1 MGKKI
6 HFERLDKHSF
16 WLKVA
21 ALTAK
26 SLCLIPILNMLLL
39 ILALTYSGMQ
49 YELER
54 SIAEMLTAGGN
65 NVVVA
70 SFYLICIPA
79 MVWGF
84 LLYYFDA
91 LVGAK
96 KKKGKKKKNT
106 TSVKVALSALLFLL
120 LGGLNFL
127 LFWQVN
133 RIPVMFGLTFIGI
146 LLFAYWGFEAAV
158 KSYSEV
164 LSVKTMIVIAC
175 IYIFYLLAAGF
186 ISIASSAKDVLNG
199 EPVVFGVCLLGAL
212 GFIVLNQA
220 TIDYE
225 MQNQDAE
232 SADARRGIQK
242 FNLRISLILVAALC
256 VLYFARGGVTWAMS
270 TMLKGAQSGV
280 SAVVGIFK
288 DAEGINFDDV
298 SKDSVVSQLAHDPDV
313 AVEHDTLIDKP
324 ELVFFVTAAI
334 AIALIIVFRKQILK
348 AMRKSVK
355 WFSKLFSF
363 KTYSAR
369 GTSQYYRDLVEEV
382 DEDEASRLFAGSVHN
397 KRSNRAL
404 VKEYDKLREPNQRVR
419 RALPVMRT
427 LFSTAQVEFE
437 PGDTVRDTVRRIDG
451 DSTAL
456 RDYSLVY
463 EAVRYDDADAT
474 PAEADAAAALVH
486 GAYEQAKAYKP
497 AKKDA

>member
-1 MGKKI
+1 MAKKKL
-6 HFERLDKHSF
+6 HLERLDKHSF

-26 SLCLIPILNMLLL
+26 SLCLIPILNFILL
-39 ILALTYSGMQ
+39 IYALVLGDKQ
-49 YELER
+49 DA
-54 SIAEMLTAGGN
+54 AEQAMAQALINGGN
-65 NVVVA
+65 NWIVA

-79 MVWGF
+79 MIWGF
-84 LLYYFDA
+84 FLYYFDA

-96 KKKGKKKKNT
+96 KKGKKKPNT
-106 TSVKVALSALLFLL
+106 APVKIVLSILLYAI
-120 LGGLNFL
+120 LGGLNVL
-127 LFWQVN
+127 LLWKVN
-133 RIPVMFGLTFIGI
+133 HNPLVFGLCFIGI
-146 LLFAYWGFEAAV
+146 LVFAYWGYGASV

-164 LSVKTMIVIAC
+164 LSLKTLIVIAC
-175 IYIFYLLAAGF
+175 IYIFYLLASGF
-186 ISIASSAKDVLNG
+186 IAVASSSKQVLNG
-199 EPVVFGVCLLGAL
+199 DPVVLGVCLFGAL
-212 GFIVLNQA
+212 GFVVMNQA
-220 TIDYE
+220 TVDYE

-242 FNLRISLILVAALC
+242 FNFRVSLVLVAALA
-256 VLYFARGGVTWAMS
+256 VLYFARGGVAWLLT
-270 TMLKGAQSGV
+270 TILKGAQSGV
-280 SAVVGIFK
+280 SAVAGLFR

-298 SKDSVVSQLAHDPDV
+298 SKDYSVS
-313 AVEHDTLIDKP
+313 VEHDAVSQVEHTTLIDKP
-324 ELVFFVTAAI
+324 ELVFFITLAI

-348 AMRKSVK
+348 ALRKSVK

-404 VKEYDKLREPNQRVR
+404 VKEYDKLRDPNQRVR

-427 LFSTAQVEFE
+427 LFSTTQVEFE
-437 PGDTVRDTVRRIDG
+437 PGDTVRDTARRIDG
-451 DSTAL
+451 ESSAL
-456 RDYSLVY
+456 RDYARVY
-463 EAVRYDDADAT
+463 EAVRYDDAEAS